1 MNLIKVGD
9 RVRSI
14 RGYDSMPTGVT
25 GVARMIR
32 YSRDQPALGYQWAD
46 VFVALDP
53 GQKLGGHGWTGKPG
67 YNMNHTEKGWRFA
80 TSCLTK
86 IDVSPFEQDLADYLK
101 QELGD
106 GPR

>member
-25 GVARMIR
+25 GVVKMVR
-32 YSRDQPALGYQWAD
+32 GFD
-46 VFVALDP
+46 VFVSLDP
-53 GQKLGGHGWTGKPG
+53 GQKLGGLGWIGSPA
-67 YNMNHTEKGWRFA
+67 YNMKHTERGWRFT

>member
-14 RGYDSMPTGVT
+14 RGYDGMLTGVT

-32 YSRDQPALGYQWAD
+32 YPDD
-46 VFVALDP
+46 VFVTLDP
-53 GQKLGGHGWTGKPG
+53 GQTLRGLGWIGNPG
-67 YNMNHTEKGWRFA
+67 YNMKTTEIGWRFT

-86 IDVSPFEQDLADYLK
+86 DVSPFEQDLADYLK